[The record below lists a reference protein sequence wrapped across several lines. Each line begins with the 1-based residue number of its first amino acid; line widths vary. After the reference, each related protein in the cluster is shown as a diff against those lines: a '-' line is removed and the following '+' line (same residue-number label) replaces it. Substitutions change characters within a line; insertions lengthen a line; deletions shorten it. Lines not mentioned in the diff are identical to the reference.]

1 MKNLRLRLFC
11 GLLIVCAA
19 AATTTYLK
27 SKKEQPLG
35 NNPVIT
41 SKMMEQG
48 KEWLLDSK
56 TISSMHVSCIY
67 QRDVSKAQ
75 KRVDENNDSLYSKIY
90 GETKLTNCIL
100 KNDATLAD
108 IQGAALKSLNL
119 KVDAVVGDI
128 RSGNTN
134 DYAEG
139 GYTVKTV
146 HVMAKKLAAS

>member
-1 MKNLRLRLFC
+1 MKKRRLRLIA
-11 GLLIVCAA
+11 LPLIVCAA
-19 AATTTYLK
+19 ATTTAYFK

-35 NNPVIT
+35 SNPAIT
-41 SKMMEQG
+41 SMMIEQG
-48 KEWLLDSK
+48 KEWLLDNK

-75 KRVDENNDSLYSKIY
+75 KQVDENNDSLYSKLY
-90 GETKLTNCIL
+90 GESKLTPCIL
-100 KNDATLAD
+100 KDNATLAD
-108 IQGAALKSLNL
+108 IQATALKSLNL

-128 RSGNTN
+128 RTGNTN

-146 HVMAKKLAAS
+146 HVMAKKQAAS